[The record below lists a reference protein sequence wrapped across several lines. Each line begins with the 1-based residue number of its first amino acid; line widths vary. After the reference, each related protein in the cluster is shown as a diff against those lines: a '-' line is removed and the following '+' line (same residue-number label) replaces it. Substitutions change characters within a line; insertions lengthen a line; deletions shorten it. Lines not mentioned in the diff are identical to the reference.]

1 MRSGESKL
9 ALDRVKELK
18 RYLWLEVLASLY
30 FKRQVKSIRMASMEN
45 LLPSMS
51 LKRRQKAVFP
61 ATLEFI
67 SNKRLGEERQTIVES

>member
-1 MRSGESKL
+1 
-9 ALDRVKELK
+9 
-18 RYLWLEVLASLY
+18 
-30 FKRQVKSIRMASMEN
+30 MEN
-45 LLPSMS
+45 LLPSVY